1 MELLL
6 SLLFCLSIGP
16 RFVLNPIRIF
26 EGSFGG
32 PTLFQNPHYVS
43 PNDVSRIVLLY
54 STKILLKYMFMIGTI
69 NMEMNGPCKY
79 MYMYFW
85 GKKGSL
91 YNLYDGVLEYLCNAT
106 CTNVHV
112 FRQIT
117 LQKILTRRSKILLK
131 NIHRYNIYWQSWY
144 LFVLIWFLYFT
155 ISVSIVM
162 TEVTGKWFKTVSVLY
177 VVNVPVFLSDLF
189 LSQLRHLM
197 RKRGAQ
203 KYMSR
208 IQAKK
213 SLEMRRGQ
221 PSYETDP
228 TDDVFVTIRPEDAE
242 EDSW

>member
-106 CTNVHV
+106 CTCIPPNN
-112 FRQIT
+112 
-117 LQKILTRRSKILLK
+117 LTKDTYQEIKNFIKKHSLVQYLLA
-131 NIHRYNIYWQSWY
+131 IVISVCPY
-144 LFVLIWFLYFT
+144 LVLIFYNFC
-155 ISVSIVM
+155 I
-162 TEVTGKWFKTVSVLY
+162 
-177 VVNVPVFLSDLF
+177 N
-189 LSQLRHLM
+189 
-197 RKRGAQ
+197 
-203 KYMSR
+203 
-208 IQAKK
+208 
-213 SLEMRRGQ
+213 
-221 PSYETDP
+221 SYERDY
-228 TDDVFVTIRPEDAE
+228 
-242 EDSW
+242 W

>member
-54 STKILLKYMFMIGTI
+54 STKILLKYMFMIDTI

-79 MYMYFW
+79 MYMYFG

-106 CTNVHV
+106 CTCIPPNN
-112 FRQIT
+112 
-117 LQKILTRRSKILLK
+117 LTKDTYQEIKNFIIKHSPVQYLLA
-131 NIHRYNIYWQSWY
+131 IVISVCPY
-144 LFVLIWFLYFT
+144 LVLIFYNFC
-155 ISVSIVM
+155 I
-162 TEVTGKWFKTVSVLY
+162 
-177 VVNVPVFLSDLF
+177 N
-189 LSQLRHLM
+189 
-197 RKRGAQ
+197 
-203 KYMSR
+203 
-208 IQAKK
+208 
-213 SLEMRRGQ
+213 
-221 PSYETDP
+221 SYE
-228 TDDVFVTIRPEDAE
+228 RGYR
-242 EDSW
+242 

>member
-106 CTNVHV
+106 CTCIPPNN
-112 FRQIT
+112 
-117 LQKILTRRSKILLK
+117 LTKDTYQEIKNFIKKHSPVQYLLA
-131 NIHRYNIYWQSWY
+131 IVISVCPLY
-144 LFVLIWFLYFT
+144 LVLIFYNFC
-155 ISVSIVM
+155 I
-162 TEVTGKWFKTVSVLY
+162 
-177 VVNVPVFLSDLF
+177 N
-189 LSQLRHLM
+189 
-197 RKRGAQ
+197 
-203 KYMSR
+203 
-208 IQAKK
+208 
-213 SLEMRRGQ
+213 
-221 PSYETDP
+221 SYE
-228 TDDVFVTIRPEDAE
+228 RGYR
-242 EDSW
+242 

>member
-6 SLLFCLSIGP
+6 SLLFCLLIGP

-106 CTNVHV
+106 CTCIPPNN
-112 FRQIT
+112 
-117 LQKILTRRSKILLK
+117 LTKDTYQEIK
-131 NIHRYNIYWQSWY
+131 NFIKKHHRYNIYWQSWY